1 MSVTDKIWD
10 DSNADDIEKSLPEDA
25 GFHRD
30 IDLLT
35 VKADQEG
42 ALRRFAG
49 LCRDSR
55 VLQAMLGHTWSF
67 RAQFGASR
75 RVH

>member
-42 ALRRFAG
+42 AQRRFAG
-49 LCRDSR
+49 LCRNSCA
-55 VLQAMLGHTWSF
+55 LQAMSGHTWSSQ
-67 RAQFGASR
+67 AQFGASQR
-75 RVH
+75 AH